1 MESNNVQ
8 MSESPLTIKI
18 FTLFVLF
25 GFIGYL
31 IGGIIEF
38 INFSLLGIIYFTL
51 SLYFCIIFI
60 GLVTE
65 KKWSVYL
72 LFIYIIA
79 SIVYSIWSNVN
90 QIMTKSGYI
99 SLGIGIIF
107 LIIII
112 FILTREEVK
121 TYFNQ

>member
-1 MESNNVQ
+1 